1 MRTLIDVAGG
11 WIGQAAGWQWDFYYP
26 ALVTTVSFL
35 VALFFLP
42 ETMFSRGPQ
51 FLQERQR
58 ERTFRQMLWDFKGNM
73 IPQRKL
79 RKTDFLT
86 SFYMLRYPSVAFPF
100 FFYTWS
106 WTFIN
111 ILPAVSMAKIYAATY
126 HFKSGAIGL
135 CTGIPL
141 IAGCLVGELTGG
153 RLSDYILLRQARRN
167 NGVYKPEYRLYLT
180 CLSAIAGPV
189 GMIVFGVCLQK
200 KAYYVVP
207 LIGLGIGV
215 FDHQIKG

>member
-1 MRTLIDVAGG
+1 MLTGQPSAGG

-42 ETMFSRGPQ
+42 ETMFSRGPR
-51 FLQERQR
+51 FLEEKRG
-58 ERTFRQMLWDFKGNM
+58 ERTWRQLLWDFKGNM

-79 RKTDFLT
+79 RPMDFMT
-86 SFYMLRYPSVAFPF
+86 SLIMLKYPSVSIPF

-111 ILPAVSMAKIYAATY
+111 ILPAVSMAKIYASVY
-126 HFKSGAIGL
+126 GFKSGTIGL

-141 IAGCLVGELTGG
+141 IIGCLVGELTGG
-153 RLSDYILLRQARRN
+153 RLSDYILLRRARGR
-167 NGVYKPEYRLYLT
+167 GGIFKPEDRLYLT
-180 CLSAIAGPV
+180 FLSAIAGPV
-189 GMIVFGVCLQK
+189 GMVIFGVCLSK
-200 KAYYVVP
+200 KANFVVP
-207 LIGLGIGV
+207 LVGLGVGE
-215 FDHQIKG
+215 